1 MRENIFLSKGNT
13 VIRISFQ
20 RITTTFNEYRN
31 LIISNEKLD
40 FEEFFSFP
48 DIKEINDTW
57 NIGVVVTKVYLKMRL
72 NGFFSRLK
80 GEI

>member
-1 MRENIFLSKGNT
+1 MFLDFICCIDVLGLLQTENIFLSKGNT

-48 DIKEINDTW
+48 DIKEINDT
-57 NIGVVVTKVYLKMRL
+57 
-72 NGFFSRLK
+72 
-80 GEI
+80 